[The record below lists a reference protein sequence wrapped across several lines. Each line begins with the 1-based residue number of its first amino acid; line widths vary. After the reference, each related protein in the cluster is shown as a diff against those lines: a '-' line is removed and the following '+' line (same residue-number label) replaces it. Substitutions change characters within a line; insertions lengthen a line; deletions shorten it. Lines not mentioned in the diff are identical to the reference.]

1 MNPYSEQVEKHMQR
15 YYESLSEKDRRRYAA
30 VEAEKLGH
38 GGITYVSQLL
48 KCSPNTIKIGL
59 AELDDEQIL
68 SQTRIRQE
76 GGGRKSVIENN
87 QELELAF
94 LQIID
99 QYTAGSPM
107 DQKIK
112 WTYLNQRELTQFLKE
127 QGFQI
132 SEKLVVQL
140 LEKHKFR
147 KRKAKK
153 VMSAKEC
160 IDRDDQFKNIAK
172 LKEDYQTARQPVI
185 SMDSKKKSL

>member
-1 MNPYSEQVEKHMQR
+1 MNPYGKQVEKHMQR

-38 GGITYVSQLL
+38 GGITYISQLL
-48 KCSPNTIKIGL
+48 KCSPNTIRLGL

-68 SQTRIRQE
+68 FQNRIRQE
-76 GGGRKSVIENN
+76 GGGRKSVIANN
-87 QELELAF
+87 QKLESAF
-94 LQIID
+94 LQIIA

-107 DQKIK
+107 NQKIK
-112 WTYLNQRELTQFLKE
+112 WTYLNQRELTQTLRE
-127 QGFQI
+127 QGFQV

-140 LEKHKFR
+140 LKKHKFC
-147 KRKAKK
+147 KRKASK

-160 IDRDDQFKNIAK
+160 VDRDKQFKNIAK
-172 LKEDYQTARQPVI
+172 LKENYQIAKQPII